1 MEDIIDDDQMTFMS
15 RPLPATMR
23 NLLLWVP
30 INCIFQSAGIEVI
43 VSDDD
48 IPDKSVGIN
57 LVFMNYKIRNYD
69 QEIKIRR
76 IQALL
81 EKEKPKNK

>member
-15 RPLPATMR
+15 RTLLATMR

-30 INCIFQSAGIEVI
+30 INCIFQSAGNGVI
-43 VSDDD
+43 VSGE
-48 IPDKSVGIN
+48 SVGIN

>member
-15 RPLPATMR
+15 RTLLATMR

-30 INCIFQSAGIEVI
+30 TNCIFQTAGNEVI
-43 VSDDD
+43 VSGDD

>member
-30 INCIFQSAGIEVI
+30 INCIFQSAGNGVI
-43 VSDDD
+43 VSGE
-48 IPDKSVGIN
+48 SVGIN